1 MDRVVG
7 VEPTTSAR
15 LANLLSEVIAME
27 RELGSNPTWS
37 PLFLL
42 CMVRSLLYTVKLSF
56 KNIELI
62 F

>member
-1 MDRVVG
+1 
-7 VEPTTSAR
+7 

-37 PLFLL
+37 PPFSF
-42 CMVRSLLYTVKLSF
+42 CMLHSLLHTVKLSF